1 MSTDSP
7 ICNSEVVIKKE
18 ARELSYEV
26 DIGKVQEVGNE
37 YILTKKVTIN
47 CDKFYILKIQ
57 WNALMAILFGLN

>member
-26 DIGKVQEVGNE
+26 DIGKV
-37 YILTKKVTIN
+37 
-47 CDKFYILKIQ
+47 
-57 WNALMAILFGLN
+57 